1 MLDRQRGRRECRYTT
16 KDTGLAH
23 THKKNLE
30 REVSE
35 RKGRWGVGGLS
46 TLAVCAVTSSF
57 CINELFD
64 VQKAECTV
72 LLHLKEDVIY
82 LQKNKSAAPRLQ
94 HERRRAAPHR

>member
-1 MLDRQRGRRECRYTT
+1 M
-16 KDTGLAH
+16 
-23 THKKNLE
+23 
-30 REVSE
+30 S
-35 RKGRWGVGGLS
+35 
-46 TLAVCAVTSSF
+46 VCAVTSSF

-94 HERRRAAPHR
+94 HERRSAAAHR